1 MCVYPVLPDAMRA
14 AFKTRIPCS
23 FPPMADLTAEIAA
36 EVVAACRAGADEIGA
51 SLSRALDSP
60 LMGITIGAA
69 VTYDAAQPP
78 EGFDGPGLA
87 IVLQFGEVG
96 AAAFLPESSGLLPE
110 WYANPDP
117 TGRSKLSTLAQELGM
132 LLVPASLMVDE
143 FHAVRITDLS
153 ETLAKADR
161 AADAAMVPLGLKSDA
176 RQGQLSLIWPLA
188 KPGELLVQPTEPAAE
203 SKPADTVHRTDT
215 LAQPEDFDISQLS
228 PYTQSLFKI
237 KVPVS
242 VNLASHKQ
250 SVQEIIEMVPG
261 SIIKFDKSCDELL
274 ELVVGDQTIAEGEVV
289 KVGDKFGLRVQHMIR
304 PQERFIAIKTTMA
317 S

>member
-1 MCVYPVLPDAMRA
+1 
-14 AFKTRIPCS
+14 
-23 FPPMADLTAEIAA
+23 MADLTPEIAA
-36 EVVAACRAGADEIGA
+36 EVVAACRAAADEIGA
-51 SLSRALDSP
+51 SLSRALDSQ
-60 LMGITIGAA
+60 LMGITIGEAA
-69 VTYDAAQPP
+69 NHDAAQPP

-87 IVLQFGEVG
+87 IVLQFGEVA
-96 AAAFLPESSGLLPE
+96 AAAFLPESSGLLPD

-143 FHAVRITDLS
+143 FHAVRIEELAA
-153 ETLAKADR
+153 TLAKAEP
-161 AADAAMVPLGLKSDA
+161 AADAALVPLSLKSDA
-176 RQGQLSLIWPLA
+176 KQGQLSLIWPLA
-188 KPGELLVQPTEPAAE
+188 KHIELLPKAGEPAAE
-203 SKPADTVHRTDT
+203 APPVEAVPRTDT
-215 LAQPEDFDISQLS
+215 SRPPQDFDLAQLP

-250 SVQEIIEMVPG
+250 SVEEIIELVPG

-274 ELVVGDQTIAEGEVV
+274 ELVVGDQAIAEGEVV
-289 KVGDKFGLRVQHMIR
+289 KVGDKFGLRVQNMIK
-304 PQERFIAIKTTMA
+304 PQERFIAIQTTMA

>member
-1 MCVYPVLPDAMRA
+1 
-14 AFKTRIPCS
+14 
-23 FPPMADLTAEIAA
+23 
-36 EVVAACRAGADEIGA
+36 
-51 SLSRALDSP
+51 
-60 LMGITIGAA
+60 MGITIGEAG
-69 VTYDAAQPP
+69 TYDAAQRPT
-78 EGFDGPGLA
+78 GFDGPGLA
-87 IVLQFGEVG
+87 IVLQFGDVG
-96 AAAFLPESSGLLPE
+96 AAALLPESSGLLPA

-132 LLVPASLMVDE
+132 LLVPPSLMVDE
-143 FHAVRITDLS
+143 FHAVRIVNLGA
-153 ETLAKADR
+153 TLAKAEH
-161 AADAAMVPLGLKSDA
+161 AANAAIVPLGIKSDA
-176 RQGQLSLIWPLA
+176 KQGQLSLIWPVA
-188 KPGELLVQPTEPAAE
+188 KPGELLVTPAEPAAE
-203 SKPADTVHRTDT
+203 AKPVEAAHRAVSMAPPD
-215 LAQPEDFDISQLS
+215 DFDISQLP

-289 KVGDKFGLRVQHMIR
+289 KVGDKFGLRVQNMIH
-304 PQERFIAIKTTMA
+304 PQERFIAIRTTMA

>member
-1 MCVYPVLPDAMRA
+1 M
-14 AFKTRIPCS
+14 S
-23 FPPMADLTAEIAA
+23 DLTPEIAA

-51 SLSRALDSP
+51 SLARALDSQ
-60 LMGITIGAA
+60 LMGITIGEAG
-69 VTYDAAQPP
+69 TYDAAQRPT
-78 EGFDGPGLA
+78 GFDGPGLV

-96 AAAFLPESSGLLPE
+96 AAALLPESSGLLPE

-132 LLVPASLMVDE
+132 LLVPPSLMVDE
-143 FHAVRITDLS
+143 FHAVRIVNLG
-153 ETLAKADR
+153 ETLAKAEH
-161 AADAAMVPLGLKSDA
+161 AANAAIVPLGIKSDA
-176 RQGQLSLIWPLA
+176 KQGQLSLIWPLA
-188 KPGELLVQPTEPAAE
+188 KPAELLVAPAEPAAE
-203 SKPADTVHRTDT
+203 AKPVEAAHRGVSMAPPD
-215 LAQPEDFDISQLS
+215 DFDISQLP

-289 KVGDKFGLRVQHMIR
+289 KVGDKFGLRVQNMIH
-304 PQERFIAIKTTMA
+304 PQERFIAIRTTMA